1 MRKSPMRPRI
11 RSFCTQRN
19 TALVSLLV
27 LGDGVLAMVPN
38 AVVLAG
44 GGSFG
49 KVFKGYVMTC
59 AGASGIIIFWRIC

>member
-1 MRKSPMRPRI
+1 MRKRPTRPWI

-27 LGDGVLAMVPN
+27 LGDGVLEKVPN
-38 AVVLAG
+38 AVVLVG

-49 KVFKGYVMTC
+49 KVFKGYVLTC
-59 AGASGIIIFWRIC
+59 AGASINVIF